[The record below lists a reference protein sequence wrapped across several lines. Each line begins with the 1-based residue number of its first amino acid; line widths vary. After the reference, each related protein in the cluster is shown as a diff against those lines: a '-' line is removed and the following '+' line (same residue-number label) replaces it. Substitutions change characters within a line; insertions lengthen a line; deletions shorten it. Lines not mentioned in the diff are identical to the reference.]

1 MEWRNRPAIAVLLFF
16 VGLAPSAQAR
26 DLRLADALPSG
37 SPTVQAAEY
46 MNKVVREQTG
56 GRQSIEIRPADRDSE
71 NFTVANVRNG
81 MLDMA
86 RVNLAG
92 LNSLASATIV
102 PTLPYLFRSTAH
114 MRRILDGPIGEEI
127 LASVAGAGLVG
138 LCFYDQGT
146 HSFYSRA
153 KSIRHA
159 DDLRGLT
166 VRVQPASAQSTI
178 LRALRATPVAIPFDR
193 VRAALTTSVIDA
205 VDDNWTTYVTAGHF
219 KLARHYNLTR
229 HSMAPG
235 VLVVSKIVWE
245 QLPSADRA
253 IIRAAAKESVT
264 RMRTDFDAAELD
276 ARQIAEQDGV
286 EVIEDVNLKS
296 FADVLV
302 PLYPKL
308 LGDPKLLEMVKRIRA
323 DDEVAHKP

>member
-1 MEWRNRPAIAVLLFF
+1 MEWGNRPAIAVLLLLA
-16 VGLAPSAQAR
+16 GLTPAAQAR
-26 DLRLADALPSG
+26 DLRLADALPAG

-46 MNKVVREQTG
+46 MNNVVRERTD
-56 GRQSIEIRPADRDSE
+56 GRQNIEVRPAERDSE
-71 NFTVANVRNG
+71 NFTIANVRNG

-92 LNSLASATIV
+92 LNSLAPATIV

-114 MRRILDGPIGEEI
+114 MRRVLDGPIGEEI
-127 LASVAGAGLVG
+127 LASLAGAGLVG

-166 VRVQPASAQSTI
+166 VRVQAASTSSTI
-178 LRALRATPVAIPFDR
+178 VRALGATPVAMPFDR
-193 VRAALTTSVIDA
+193 IRAALATSVIDA
-205 VDDNWTTYVTAGHF
+205 VEDNWTTYVTAGHY
-219 KLARHYNLTR
+219 KLARHYSLTK

-235 VLVVSKIVWE
+235 VLVMSKIVWE
-245 QLPSADRA
+245 QLPPPDRA

-264 RMRTDFDAAELD
+264 RMRVAFDTAELD
-276 ARQIAEQDGV
+276 ARRIAEQDGV
-286 EVIEDVNLKS
+286 EVTDDVDRKS
-296 FADVLV
+296 FADALV

-308 LGDPKLLEMVKRIRA
+308 LGDPQLLGMVNRIRA
-323 DDEVAHKP
+323 DDEVANKP

>member
-1 MEWRNRPAIAVLLFF
+1 MVWGNRPAIAVLLLLA
-16 VGLAPSAQAR
+16 GLTPAQAR

-56 GRQSIEIRPADRDSE
+56 GRQNIEIRPADRDSE
-71 NFTVANVRNG
+71 NFTIANVRNG

-114 MRRILDGPIGEEI
+114 MRHILDGPIGEEI
-127 LASVAGAGLVG
+127 LASMAGAGLVG

-166 VRVQPASAQSTI
+166 VRVQPASASLAI
-178 LRALRATPVAIPFDR
+178 VRALRATPVAMPFDR
-193 VRAALTTSVIDA
+193 IRAALTTSVIDA
-205 VDDNWTTYVTAGHF
+205 VDDNWTTYVAAGHF
-219 KLARHYNLTR
+219 KLARHYGLTR

-245 QLPSADRA
+245 QLPSPDRA

-264 RMRTDFDAAELD
+264 HVRAGFDAAELD
-276 ARQIAEQDGV
+276 ARRIAEQDGV
-286 EVIEDVNLKS
+286 EVIEDVDRKS

-302 PLYPKL
+302 PLYPAL
-308 LGDPKLLEMVKRIRA
+308 LRDPKLLDMVKRIRA